1 VGVLIAAGASAVVVV
16 MAGSS
21 WRSVNN
27 IFIVIDFDVE
37 AVVVVVVVVVVV
49 AVVAWLR
56 INTARGCPINKP
68 ATKLTLLLDR
78 KRRAAWAWTKRD
90 GKALEQKP
98 ADEMIE
104 QEPGENP
111 RA

>member
-1 VGVLIAAGASAVVVV
+1 VGVLIAAGASAVVV
-16 MAGSS
+16 MAGSC

-37 AVVVVVVVVVVV
+37 AVVVVVVVVV